1 MDRRVGRVGKDL
13 ASRQEVD
20 AGSIGVH
27 VVAVVHAGTG
37 AHVEVVV
44 RVQASKSGVEA
55 VVSGEIRLGDPGHN
69 GVHPVVA
76 SIRQRL
82 PRRLQRDDGGQ
93 RRGARRL
100 DPRSTL
106 HKAFDLG
113 VH

>member
-1 MDRRVGRVGKDL
+1 MDRRDERDGKDL
-13 ASRQEVD
+13 VSRREVD
-20 AGSIGVH
+20 AGSIGAH

-44 RVQASKSGVEA
+44 QERASKSGVVV
-55 VVSGEIRLGDPGHN
+55 VVSGEIRLGDLVHN
-69 GVHPVVA
+69 GAHPVEA